1 MHPRF
6 NKKLYV
12 FAEKSLLLRIF
23 LPVVLE
29 ELAESLWF
37 QNLEEPPANKFEE
50 LPDEEMGLCEV
61 LVEMWLTQKM
71 FLPES
76 ATSYHQKCGYR
87 SFLGLAVEG
96 ERLRIT

>member
-6 NKKLYV
+6 NKKLDV

-37 QNLEEPPANKFEE
+37 
-50 LPDEEMGLCEV
+50 
-61 LVEMWLTQKM
+61 
-71 FLPES
+71 
-76 ATSYHQKCGYR
+76 
-87 SFLGLAVEG
+87 
-96 ERLRIT
+96 